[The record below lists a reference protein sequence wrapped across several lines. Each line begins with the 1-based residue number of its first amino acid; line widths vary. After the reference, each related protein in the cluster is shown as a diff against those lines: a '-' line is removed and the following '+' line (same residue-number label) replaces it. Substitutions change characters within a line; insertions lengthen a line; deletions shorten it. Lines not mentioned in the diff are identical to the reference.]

1 MKVKLKTFNLRI
13 VKEKEGVYDLDR
25 KITGPDGVVRVLNEV
40 TELNQRT
47 EEVFVMLTLD
57 IKKSITGV
65 FEVSVGSINS
75 SLVTPREIYKRAIL
89 QNASAII
96 IAHNH
101 PSGSLDLSAKDVNVT
116 EALVEAGE
124 ILGIEM
130 LDHLVIGDGNNFL
143 SMKGEG
149 II

>member
-1 MKVKLKTFNLRI
+1 MKVKLKTFDLRI
-13 VKEKEGVYDLDR
+13 VKEKEAVYDLDK
-25 KITGPDGVVRVLNEV
+25 KITGPKGVVRVLNEV

-47 EEVFVMLTLD
+47 EEIFVMLTLD
-57 IKKSITGV
+57 IKGSLTGV
-65 FEVSVGSINS
+65 FEVSVGSLNS
-75 SLVTPREIYKRAIL
+75 SLVTPREVFKRAIL

-101 PSGSLDLSAKDVNVT
+101 PSGSLELSERDIEVTKDLVKT
-116 EALVEAGE
+116 GE
-124 ILGIEM
+124 IIGIEV
-130 LDHLVIGDGNNFL
+130 LDHLVIGDGDNFL

>member
-1 MKVKLKTFNLRI
+1 MKVKLKTFDLRI

-25 KITGPDGVVRVLNEV
+25 KITGPKGVVRVLNEV
-40 TELNQRT
+40 TELNQRS

-57 IKKSITGV
+57 IKNSITGV
-65 FEVSVGSINS
+65 FEVSIGSINS
-75 SLVTPREIYKRAIL
+75 SLVTPREVYKRAML

-101 PSGSLDLSAKDVNVT
+101 PSGSLDLSSKDIDVT
-116 EALVEAGE
+116 KDLVKAGE
-124 ILGIEM
+124 IIGIEM
-130 LDHLVIGDGNNFL
+130 LDHLVIGNGDNFL